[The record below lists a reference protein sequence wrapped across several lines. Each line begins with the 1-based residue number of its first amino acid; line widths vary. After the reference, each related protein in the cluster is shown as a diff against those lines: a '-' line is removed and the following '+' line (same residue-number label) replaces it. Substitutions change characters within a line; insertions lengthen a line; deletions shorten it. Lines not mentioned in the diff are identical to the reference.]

1 MLLEYVWCDKINI
14 NGKNS
19 FIKCT
24 HSQVRLLCVLT
35 DSVQLLWSYC
45 WYLGYVL
52 LISFPVEVWHVVYVM
67 HELVCEVDFTN
78 MLFRYELLMMVVGLN
93 KQLFVW

>member
-1 MLLEYVWCDKINI
+1 
-14 NGKNS
+14 
-19 FIKCT
+19 
-24 HSQVRLLCVLT
+24 
-35 DSVQLLWSYC
+35 
-45 WYLGYVL
+45 
-52 LISFPVEVWHVVYVM
+52 VYVM